1 MRTVRA
7 SDIGVYLYCKRA
19 LWYHLKGV
27 PSSNQKELTD
37 GSELHEQHGQGVF
50 ISGCLS
56 VLAYIL
62 LLSGAIL
69 LVIFWLSQVL

>member
-7 SDIGVYLYCKRA
+7 SDIGVYLYCQRA

-27 PSSNQKELTD
+27 PSANQQDLAT

-50 ISGCLS
+50 LSGCLNIM
-56 VLAYIL
+56 AYLL
-62 LLSGAIL
+62 LLSGLIL
-69 LVIFWLSQVL
+69 AVVYILGQIL